1 MSRGRK
7 PAKDLSFRDKK
18 IVEQYN
24 STSSPMP
31 LLTKKYRISKQ
42 RIYEILKR
50 AKSLGYSIKRQNL
63 LFRYHDIHQ
72 CEVCN
77 KILKIAEKDE
87 LVTRRHLAQMLSI
100 GEGVCN
106 RHLDRLK
113 GSGFISKKFATIRSD
128 RLVQALQCYKYESL
142 PPAVVGRKFGYKNFY
157 SILSYQKKKGI
168 NVKRI
173 LKSPLVSNLK
183 QEEPM
188 AILPSMDQ
196 TEF

>member
-7 PAKDLSFRDKK
+7 PAKELSVRDKK

-24 STSSPMP
+24 STSDAMP
-31 LLTKKYRISKQ
+31 LLAKKYSISKQ

-50 AKSLGYSIKRQNL
+50 AKRLGYVIKRQNL
-63 LFRYHDIHQ
+63 LVRYHDFHQ

-87 LVTRRHLAQMLSI
+87 LITRKHLAQMLSI
-100 GEGVCN
+100 EVGVCN

-128 RLVQALQCYKYESL
+128 RLVKALRCYKYDSL
-142 PPAVVGRKFGYKNFY
+142 PPAAVGRKFGYKNFY
-157 SILSYQKKKGI
+157 SILSYQKKKGV
-168 NVKRI
+168 NVKRM

-183 QEEPM
+183 QKEPM
-188 AILPSMDQ
+188 AIFPSMSQ
-196 TEF
+196 NEF

>member
-1 MSRGRK
+1 MSRGRR
-7 PAKDLSFRDKK
+7 PAKDLSFRDRK

-24 STSSPMP
+24 STSDAMP
-31 LLTKKYRISKQ
+31 LLTKKYRVSKQ

-50 AKSLGYSIKRQNL
+50 AKRLGYVIKRQNL
-63 LFRYHDIHQ
+63 LARYHDVHQ

-87 LVTRRHLAQMLSI
+87 LITRRHLAQMLRI
-100 GEGVCN
+100 EVGVCN

-113 GSGFISKKFATIRSD
+113 GSGFISKKFATIRSE
-128 RLVQALQCYKYESL
+128 RLVHALRCYKYDILSR
-142 PPAVVGRKFGYKNFY
+142 AAVGRKFGYKNFY

-168 NVKRI
+168 NVKRM

-188 AILPSMDQ
+188 AIFPSMSQ
-196 TEF
+196 NEF

>member
-7 PAKDLSFRDKK
+7 PAKELSYRDKK
-18 IVEQYN
+18 IVERYN
-24 STSSPMP
+24 STSDSMP
-31 LLTKKYRISKQ
+31 LLAKTYRISKQ

-50 AKSLGYSIKRQNL
+50 AKRLGYVIKRQKL
-63 LFRYHDIHQ
+63 LARYHDFRQ

-87 LVTRRHLAQMLSI
+87 LITRRHLAQML
-100 GEGVCN
+100 GTEVGVCN
-106 RHLDRLK
+106 RHLVRLK

-128 RLVQALQCYKYESL
+128 RLVQALRCYKYDSL
-142 PPAVVGRKFGYKNFY
+142 SPAAVGRKFGYKNFY

-168 NVKRI
+168 NVERMLRPPSI
-173 LKSPLVSNLK
+173 PHLK
-183 QEEPM
+183 EEEEI
-188 AILPSMDQ
+188 AIFNSMSQ

>member
-1 MSRGRK
+1 
-7 PAKDLSFRDKK
+7 
-18 IVEQYN
+18 
-24 STSSPMP
+24 MP
-31 LLTKKYRISKQ
+31 LLGKKYRISKQ

-50 AKSLGYSIKRQNL
+50 SKRLGYVIKRQKL
-63 LFRYHDIHQ
+63 LARDHDFHQ

-77 KILKIAEKDE
+77 KILKIAKKDE
-87 LVTRRHLAQMLSI
+87 LITRKHLAQMLRI
-100 GEGVCN
+100 EVGVCN

-128 RLVQALQCYKYESL
+128 RLVNALWCYKYDSL
-142 PPAVVGRKFGYKNFY
+142 SPAAIGRKFGFKNFY

-183 QEEPM
+183 QEEAM
-188 AILPSMDQ
+188 AVFPSMSQ
-196 TEF
+196 NEF

>member
-24 STSSPMP
+24 STSCAMP
-31 LLTKKYRISKQ
+31 LLAKKYSISKQ

-50 AKSLGYSIKRQNL
+50 AKRLGYVIKRQNL
-63 LFRYHDIHQ
+63 LTRHHDFHQ
-72 CEVCN
+72 CDVCK

-87 LVTRRHLAQMLSI
+87 LITRRHLAQMLSI
-100 GEGVCN
+100 EVGVCN

-113 GSGFISKKFATIRSD
+113 GSGLISKIFATLRSD
-128 RLVQALQCYKYESL
+128 RLVKALRCYKYESL
-142 PPAVVGRKFGYKNFY
+142 PPAAVGRKFGYKNFY
-157 SILSYQKKKGI
+157 SILSYQRKKGV
-168 NVKRI
+168 NLKKM

-188 AILPSMDQ
+188 AIFPSMR
-196 TEF
+196 

>member
-1 MSRGRK
+1 MRRGRK

-24 STSSPMP
+24 SASAAVP
-31 LLTKKYRISKQ
+31 LLTKKYCISKQ

-50 AKSLGYSIKRQNL
+50 AKRMGYVIKRQNVL
-63 LFRYHDIHQ
+63 ALYHDVHQ

-87 LVTRRHLAQMLSI
+87 LITRRHLAQRLSI
-100 GEGVCN
+100 EVDACN
-106 RHLDRLK
+106 RHLDSLK

-142 PPAVVGRKFGYKNFY
+142 PPAAVGRKFGYKNFY

-168 NVKRI
+168 NVKRM

-188 AILPSMDQ
+188 AIIPAMS
-196 TEF
+196 

>member
-1 MSRGRK
+1 MNRGRK

-18 IVEQYN
+18 IVERYN
-24 STSSPMP
+24 STSDAMP
-31 LLTKKYRISKQ
+31 LLAKKYRLSKQ

-50 AKSLGYSIKRQNL
+50 AKKFGYVIKRQNL
-63 LFRYHDIHQ
+63 LARYHDFHQ
-72 CEVCN
+72 CEVCS

-87 LVTRRHLAQMLSI
+87 LITRRHLAQMLNI
-100 GEGVCN
+100 EVGVCN

-128 RLVQALQCYKYESL
+128 RLAKALRCYRNDSL
-142 PPAVVGRKFGYKNFY
+142 PPAAVGRKFGYKNFY

-168 NVKRI
+168 NVKRM

-183 QEEPM
+183 QGEPM
-188 AILPSMDQ
+188 GIFPSMSQ
-196 TEF
+196 NEF